1 MIHTYILNEH
11 SCTVM
16 KYFET
21 LEINYPNIFF
31 LPGYFPAVVNKRTQQ
46 DIYIE
51 YSDRYFFLF
60 TLNYLFITDISSSYS
75 VQGILIT
82 TYW

>member
-46 DIYIE
+46 DILLSIQI
-51 YSDRYFFLF
+51 DIFFFLH
-60 TLNYLFITDISSSYS
+60 
-75 VQGILIT
+75 
-82 TYW
+82 